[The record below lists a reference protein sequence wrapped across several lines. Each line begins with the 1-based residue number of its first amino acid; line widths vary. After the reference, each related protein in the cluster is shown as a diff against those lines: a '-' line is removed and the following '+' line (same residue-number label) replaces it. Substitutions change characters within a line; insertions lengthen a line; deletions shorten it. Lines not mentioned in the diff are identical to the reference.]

1 MITEQYTELSPAQR
15 AALETLLAE
24 QLPGCASSAPA
35 NTPTWSVEDILD
47 LEERGLLE
55 YDPQVGTRVT
65 AAGAQLVAD
74 LVYDAAAAEYA
85 ARRASTGRHALP
97 DGAESTLP
105 SLGIVISSRTDE
117 TEVIPAVG
125 GEPVCTCT
133 PEWCYVGDDV
143 PDTALASECRV
154 CVWRS
159 EADGCPARI
168 ESEEAALLA
177 EPEWPP
183 ASGDLD
189 PFTAP
194 VDFLGSFAEAAVEHT
209 ADLQAIAVDG
219 WFRRAVSWVRVN
231 TTPVRAAFAAA
242 TGGAFFG
249 SLVTWAVTR

>member
-1 MITEQYTELSPAQR
+1 MITEQYTEPSPAQR

-24 QLPGCASSAPA
+24 QLPGCASYAPA
-35 NTPTWSVEDILD
+35 NTPTWSVEDVLK

-55 YDPQVGTRVT
+55 YDAEAGTRVT

-125 GEPVCTCT
+125 GEPVT
-133 PEWCYVGDDV
+133 
-143 PDTALASECRV
+143 
-154 CVWRS
+154 
-159 EADGCPARI
+159 
-168 ESEEAALLA
+168 
-177 EPEWPP
+177 EPEWPTE
-183 ASGDLD
+183 SGELDD
-189 PFTAP
+189 PFTVP
-194 VDFLGSFAEAAVEHT
+194 VGFFDSFAEAAVEHT

-219 WFRRAVSWVRVN
+219 WIRRAVSWVRVN